1 MNGAEFKTLREA
13 CGLTVPDMA
22 KLAISPRTG
31 EPVGE
36 RTVRYW
42 ESGSVPVP
50 DDVADMLIKL
60 DAMLSHAADQALE
73 TWRAAVKKHG
83 QGPDMVYLVRYREN
97 EDLWRYRTDMKGLP
111 ATCHAALINR
121 ARLALAS
128 VACHTKIVWMEPG
141 KYSKWLAGR
150 KDNEALRAAWAAEY
164 SV

>member
-31 EPVGE
+31 EAVGE

-50 DDVADMLIKL
+50 DDVAEMLKQL
-60 DAMLSHAADQALE
+60 DAILSRAAEQALE
-73 TWRAAVKKHG
+73 TWRTAVQTHG
-83 QGPDMVYLVRYREN
+83 QGPDLVYLVRYREN
-97 EDLWRYRTDMKGLP
+97 EDLWRYRPDMKRLP

-121 ARLALAS
+121 ARLALAG
-128 VACHTKIVWMEPG
+128 VACHTKIIWMEPAE
-141 KYSKWLAGR
+141 YSKWLAGR
-150 KDNEALRAAWAAEY
+150 KDSEALRAAWAAEQN
-164 SV
+164 

>member
-22 KLAISPRTG
+22 KLAVSPRTG

-36 RTVRYW
+36 RTIRYW

-50 DDVADMLIKL
+50 DDAATMLKQI
-60 DAMLSHAADQALE
+60 DVMLSQSASQAME
-73 TWRAAVKKHG
+73 TWRAAAKEHG

-97 EDLWRYRTDMKGLP
+97 EDLWKYRPDMKGLP

-121 ARLALAS
+121 VRLALWEVGCA
-128 VACHTKIVWMEPG
+128 TQIVWMEPAE
-141 KYSKWLAGR
+141 YSKWLDGR
-150 KDNEALRAAWAAEY
+150 KDNESMRAAWAAEIG
-164 SV
+164 